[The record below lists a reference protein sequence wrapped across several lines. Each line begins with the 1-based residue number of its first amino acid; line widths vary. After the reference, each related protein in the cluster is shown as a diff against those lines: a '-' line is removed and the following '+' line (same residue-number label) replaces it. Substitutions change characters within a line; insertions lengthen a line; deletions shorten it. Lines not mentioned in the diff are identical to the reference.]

1 MPSAGDC
8 VLAPLAH
15 WVCAANRRSLVQASL
30 LPKPQACLN
39 SSIARFS
46 SFLSTPVP
54 IETVGINII
63 GCSRDGDAER
73 RQKRAEG

>member
-1 MPSAGDC
+1 
-8 VLAPLAH
+8 
-15 WVCAANRRSLVQASL
+15 
-30 LPKPQACLN
+30 LN